1 MKPVDTYSNLSR
13 MRSYATIFSST
24 SFLKILKEEDLSFL
38 DSKIHRYDSKNYQL
52 GKFQTYNDYIQYV
65 YKQLSHNYRNEYF
78 YKNTFLNSLL
88 LKQYGV
94 KDTVAINEFKVGN
107 SIADIVL
114 FNGTSKAFEIKTELD
129 DKTRLGSQIA
139 DYTKVFEECFIV
151 TDESLIEKYSG
162 INRNLGLIAL
172 KKQGRSFKMVEVR
185 KAHKNEKIV
194 PETLMRCVRTSEYL
208 SMVKD
213 YYKELPTMNSFNMF
227 DICSGLIAEIPQ
239 AQLRLL
245 FLKVLKKRK
254 TNTAFLKNMERE
266 MRQVGLALKLNEKK
280 YNRLVAQLNK
290 PINL

>member
-1 MKPVDTYSNLSR
+1 MESAGIHSNLSR
-13 MRSYATIFSST
+13 MRSYASIFSST
-24 SFLKILKEEDLSFL
+24 SFSKIIKGDKPTFI
-38 DSKIHRYDSKNYQL
+38 DSKIRRFDSDHFYS
-52 GKFQTYNDYIQYV
+52 GKFETYIDYIRYV
-65 YKQLSHNYRNEYF
+65 YKELGNNYRNEYF
-78 YKNTFLNSLL
+78 YKNTFINSLL
-88 LKQYGV
+88 INQYGV
-94 KDTVAINEFKVGN
+94 KDTVAVNEFRVGN

-139 DYTKVFEECFIV
+139 DYTKVFEECYIV
-151 TDESLIEKYSG
+151 TDESLIEKYSD
-162 INRNLGLIAL
+162 ISANLGLIAL
-172 KKQGRSFKMVEVR
+172 RKQARSFKMVEVR

-208 SMVKD
+208 NIVKE
-213 YYKELPTMNSFNMF
+213 YYKELPAMNSFNMF
-227 DICSGLIAEIPQ
+227 DICSELIAEIPQ
-239 AQLRLL
+239 EQLKLL

-280 YNRLVAQLNK
+280 YNHLIAQLNK